1 MDTPCVQRGTL
12 VHMTVVAI
20 TGHRPEKLKN
30 LGWID
35 SELSRVL
42 IKLNTTLL
50 YQGMA
55 AGVDLMSATIA
66 KRLDIPYVAARPW
79 AGHTP
84 RQQDQDRYAVV
95 LNQAQSVVNVSP
107 ETNYLG
113 PWQYHQRNEYM
124 VDHADI
130 VVAVWDG
137 DPKGGTAA
145 CVRYAQKKGLDVVR
159 LDPKRQLTTIIKAKQ
174 ELAQD

>member
-1 MDTPCVQRGTL
+1 
-12 VHMTVVAI
+12 MTVVAI

-30 LGWID
+30 LTWID

-55 AGVDLMSATIA
+55 AGVDLMSATVA
-66 KRLDIPYVAARPW
+66 HRLGIPYVAARPW

-84 RQQDQDRYAVV
+84 RKQDQDRYAVV
-95 LNQAQSVVNVSP
+95 LNQAQSVVNVS
-107 ETNYLG
+107 ESSTYEG

-124 VDHADI
+124 VNHADI

-137 DPKGGTAA
+137 GPSGGTAA
-145 CVRYAQKKGLDVVR
+145 CVRYAQEKKGLDVVR
-159 LDPKRQLTTIIKAKQ
+159 LDPHRMTVTLIKAKKDPD
-174 ELAQD
+174 QD